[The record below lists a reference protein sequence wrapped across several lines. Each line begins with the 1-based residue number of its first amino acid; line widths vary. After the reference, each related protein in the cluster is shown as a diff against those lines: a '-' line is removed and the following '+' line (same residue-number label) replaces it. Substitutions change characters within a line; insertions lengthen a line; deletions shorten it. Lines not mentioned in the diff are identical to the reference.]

1 MSIGSKEEL
10 QEILEA
16 LGEALELEGG
26 ELVEL
31 LVCGGA
37 GLLYLESVSR
47 VTKDVDVVA
56 LVEDGG
62 DKDPKPFPEHLKA
75 AILRVSRDF
84 QLQEDWLN
92 YGPRESQVLGLP
104 QGIVERAH
112 TQTYGSLLSVHFL
125 SRLDQIFFKFY
136 ALVDHSGPGKHMD
149 DLQKLTPTAK
159 EIKEALEWTRTH
171 DPSEGFQMMAELTLQ
186 ALGFAEVLDDSEA

>member
-1 MSIGSKEEL
+1 MSISSKEEL

-16 LGEALELEGG
+16 LGEALELEDG

-56 LVEDGG
+56 LVEGHK

-92 YGPRESQVLGLP
+92 YGPRESQILGLP

-112 TQTYGSLLSVHFL
+112 TQSYGSLLCVHFL
-125 SRLDQIFFKFY
+125 SRIDQIFFKFY

-149 DLQKLTPTAK
+149 DLQMLDPTIE
-159 EIKEALEWTRTH
+159 EIKEALAWAKTH
-171 DPSEGFQMMAELTLQ
+171 DPSEGFQMMAKLTLQ
-186 ALGFAEVLDDSEA
+186 ALGFMEEIDDPEA